1 MIDSKKHMDN
11 PEITAKENL
20 NVQKPIKQ
28 LYHLNGK
35 YFIVLDESII
45 DELKLLDDTNYFFQE
60 ATADGRIILQLVGYE
75 DEVK

>member
-1 MIDSKKHMDN
+1 MTYAKKHRDN
-11 PEITAKENL
+11 TEISAQENL
-20 NVQKPIKQ
+20 NVQKPIRQ